1 MEQRRISR
9 SNAGWRANVGT
20 LKDGTVEFQM
30 VYDTA
35 DTDFDALQSAFL
47 NNTTIEFLVL
57 DGDVGTSGNEGLRA
71 TMIVSKFSI
80 PQNLE
85 EAMMVDVTI
94 QPTYATNAP
103 AWYTVP

>member
-47 NNTTIEFLVL
+47 NNTTIEFTRSRLA
-57 DGDVGTSGNEGLRA
+57 TSALRA
-71 TMIVSKFSI
+71 TK
-80 PQNLE
+80 
-85 EAMMVDVTI
+85 AC
-94 QPTYATNAP
+94 ARR
-103 AWYTVP
+103 